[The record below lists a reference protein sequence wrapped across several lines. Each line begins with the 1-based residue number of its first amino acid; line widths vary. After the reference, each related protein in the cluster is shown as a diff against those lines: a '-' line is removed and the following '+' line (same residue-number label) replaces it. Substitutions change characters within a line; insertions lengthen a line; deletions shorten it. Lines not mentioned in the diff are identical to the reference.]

1 MSSDH
6 RPQSFDCL
14 ALLDLEQFLGRTVP
28 ILSDAE
34 HSLVVSS
41 CTNLQRHSPEVLHL
55 LSIELG
61 PILYRNP
68 QCHPRVSK
76 YWTDLIGPELHHK
89 LWFLERSHGSKK
101 QFAGV
106 GDDFPQ
112 CKSGKRFPLIDCEVI
127 RSCIEVAISTSWT
140 HDIVSMRQGV
150 FAHTSALKLTFPALK
165 VD

>member
-14 ALLDLEQFLGRTVP
+14 ALLDLGQFLGRTLP
-28 ILSDAE
+28 ILSEAE
-34 HSLVVSS
+34 NSLVVSY
-41 CTNLQRHSPEVLHL
+41 CTNHQRHSPEVLHL

-61 PILYRNP
+61 PILYRYP
-68 QCHPRVSK
+68 ECHPRVSK
-76 YWTDLIGPELHHK
+76 CWTDLIDPELHHT
-89 LWFLERSHGSKK
+89 KK

-106 GDDFPQ
+106 GDDLPQ
-112 CKSGKRFPLIDCEVI
+112 CKSGKRFPLIDCDVI
-127 RSCIEVAISTSWT
+127 RSSIEVATSTSWT

-150 FAHTSALKLTFPALK
+150 FAHTLALKLTFPALK